1 MPAVSMLIKPAS
13 SSCNLQCEYCFYHSL
28 AAKRSTPNYGIMSL
42 ETLEWVVRRAFE
54 YAEGY
59 CGFAFQGG
67 EPTLA
72 GLDFFEKLIEL
83 QEEFRPRGV
92 EVKNFLQT
100 NGILLDEKW
109 AQFLKKHDFL
119 VGVSL
124 DGPKHIHDLYRKDR
138 RGEGTFRR
146 VMQALKILQ
155 EHRVEFNIL
164 SVVNST
170 VARHPQSIYNFM
182 KKQGFHYLQFIP
194 CLDPLGEGP
203 TPYSLQGEDYGRFL
217 CVLFNLYVKDLQ
229 SSRPMSIRFFD
240 NVIQMALG
248 YPPEACDQRGHCS
261 IQYVVE
267 ADGGVYPCDFYVNDT
282 WYLGHVQ
289 KDSLAQLG
297 QSPVAQRFVRS
308 SLELLA
314 PECRQCR
321 WFGLCR
327 GGCRRHKEPVQRGE
341 TSLSRLCPGY
351 KLFFEYAEERIR
363 EIARQL
369 SWRLGP
375 PGGSY
380 LGSGVR

>member
-1 MPAVSMLIKPAS
+1 
-13 SSCNLQCEYCFYHSL
+13 
-28 AAKRSTPNYGIMSL
+28 
-42 ETLEWVVRRAFE
+42 
-54 YAEGY
+54 
-59 CGFAFQGG
+59 
-67 EPTLA
+67 
-72 GLDFFEKLIEL
+72 
-83 QEEFRPRGV
+83 
-92 EVKNFLQT
+92 
-100 NGILLDEKW
+100 
-109 AQFLKKHDFL
+109 
-119 VGVSL
+119 
-124 DGPKHIHDLYRKDR
+124 
-138 RGEGTFRR
+138 
-146 VMQALKILQ
+146 
-155 EHRVEFNIL
+155 
-164 SVVNST
+164 
-170 VARHPQSIYNFM
+170 
-182 KKQGFHYLQFIP
+182 
-194 CLDPLGEGP
+194 
-203 TPYSLQGEDYGRFL
+203 
-217 CVLFNLYVKDLQ
+217 
-229 SSRPMSIRFFD
+229 MSIRFFD

-261 IQYVVE
+261 ILYVVE

-369 SWRLGP
+369 SWRLV

-380 LGSGVR
+380 LGSGTVKFKIITFGCQMNVHDSEKIAGYLTQCGHGATEDLDEADLVIFNTCCVRENPERKLYGQVGQLKGWKEKKPGRLIGVCGCMVQQEAELPLITERLPHVDLVFGTHNIHRLPELLQRCLSGERVIEVWDDSDGVYIHPTCGGSAQGLGGYHLRV